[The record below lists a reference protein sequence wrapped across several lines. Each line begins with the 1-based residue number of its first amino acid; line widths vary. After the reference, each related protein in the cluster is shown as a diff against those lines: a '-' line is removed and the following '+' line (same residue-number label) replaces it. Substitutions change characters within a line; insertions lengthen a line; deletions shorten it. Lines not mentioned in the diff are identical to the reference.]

1 MVNSIV
7 DTRYLSEAQLAAYTA
22 SFGAAQAKASGV
34 TASITAQVNGLQ
46 SFLSSYKDQQQS
58 LKTQI
63 AILENDI
70 AVRKSQLTEQ
80 ATNSELS
87 LESSNGN
94 VDFATQTKN
103 LNLQTLQNA
112 LAQAQLALDE
122 ANFNA
127 AKLSVRAP
135 IAGEISDVLVDV
147 GQDVSVGTPLLTMV
161 SEGKEIEVLMTQA
174 EMEGLMI

>member
-1 MVNSIV
+1 M
-7 DTRYLSEAQLAAYTA
+7 
-22 SFGAAQAKASGV
+22 
-34 TASITAQVNGLQ
+34 
-46 SFLSSYKDQQQS
+46 
-58 LKTQI
+58 
-63 AILENDI
+63 ENDI